1 MGALMFVLQ
10 VAMASIPNVH
20 LTAVLI
26 ILTAVFFGWK
36 CLYSV
41 AVFVMLEGL
50 VWGFGL
56 WWFCYWYL
64 WPLLA
69 VPAVLLRANRSP
81 FIWAAVAGLHG
92 LLFGALC
99 SVPFVFIGGIEM
111 AVSYWV
117 SGISFDLIHCAGNFT
132 LTLILFKPLYTAMEK
147 AMALSGGKSG
157 KPEVCEE
164 NGAELPRQ
172 G

>member
-1 MGALMFVLQ
+1 MGALMFALQ

-81 FIWAAVAGLHG
+81 VIWAAVAGLHG

-157 KPEVCEE
+157 KPEVCAE